1 MWAKAPLSIYYAT
14 KKTLPKAHKHRG
26 KTQLINFFITHWKQK
41 STQETSQI
49 YLVDLPGF
57 GYAKVSKTQKK
68 LWDKNLVEFLQKRD
82 NIRLFVHLVDSR
94 HPHLQTDKKSHRFY
108 SSISKKRP
116 KTPKN
121 LYQI

>member
-1 MWAKAPLSIYYAT
+1 MIDFTLSKASFFVSAQNLSQCPPPLLSEIAFLGRSNVGKSTFINLLCNQKNLAKSSQTP
-14 KKTLPKAHKHRG
+14 G

-82 NIRLFVHLVDSR
+82 NIR
-94 HPHLQTDKKSHRFY
+94 
-108 SSISKKRP
+108 
-116 KTPKN
+116 
-121 LYQI
+121 